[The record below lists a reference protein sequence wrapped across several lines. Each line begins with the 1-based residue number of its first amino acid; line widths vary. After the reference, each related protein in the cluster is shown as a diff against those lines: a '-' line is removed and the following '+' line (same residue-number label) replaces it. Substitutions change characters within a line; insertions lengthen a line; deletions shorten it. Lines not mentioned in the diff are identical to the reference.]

1 MSTDQEDPCVWD
13 GIIDSFPESE
23 ADHVWDSERWV
34 TSVFK
39 ALSLP
44 GTSGGADKTAPSE
57 LSLVHEYPLP
67 PIAALLATYKTDL
80 PLRILDFG
88 GGSGNSFMACMNS
101 LSDPQK
107 IEYHIVEGKRI
118 CEKGREIYVN
128 FNNVYYHDFL
138 PVCENRFHIVHIAAA
153 LHYIRDWR
161 ELLKQLLNYQPD
173 VLMLNALNAGDIK
186 TFVSF
191 QNYYGEKI
199 PVWFWN
205 ISEVTEYVQSLNYQL
220 IYKSLLEFSF
230 LGKIQP
236 LPMQNFPP
244 EYRLARK
251 CNLIFGAPTLGD

>member
-1 MSTDQEDPCVWD
+1 
-13 GIIDSFPESE
+13 
-23 ADHVWDSERWV
+23 
-34 TSVFK
+34 
-39 ALSLP
+39 
-44 GTSGGADKTAPSE
+44 
-57 LSLVHEYPLP
+57 
-67 PIAALLATYKTDL
+67 
-80 PLRILDFG
+80 
-88 GGSGNSFMACMNS
+88 
-101 LSDPQK
+101 
-107 IEYHIVEGKRI
+107 VEGKRI